1 MAATTKYTSLCKKK
15 EEIEAQIKELLDLL
29 ESQKGVG
36 LKESLTDAEGYPRAD
51 IDVYSCRH
59 ARHQI
64 SCLQNDHVAIM
75 KEIEEEL
82 TNIHQEARKQKSQ
95 ADALSLSSST
105 DSSVPM
111 ETERLPFALVDRVD
125 PGSPA
130 AYGGLEVGD
139 ELIEFGSVMSENFS
153 SLQTIASAMQHSKG
167 RPLRC
172 VVKRKG
178 RTVNLNVTPNTW
190 SGTGLLGCNIK
201 PTKK

>member
-15 EEIEAQIKELLDLL
+15 DEIEGQIKELLDLL

-36 LKESLTDAEGYPRAD
+36 LKEPLTDAEGYPRAD

-64 SCLQNDHVAIM
+64 SCLQNDHVAVM

-82 TNIHQEARKQKSQ
+82 TNIHQQAREQKSQ
-95 ADALSLSSST
+95 ADMLPQSSSV
-105 DSSVPM
+105 DGPVAM
-111 ETERLPFALVDRVD
+111 ETDRLPFALVDRVD

-139 ELIEFGSVMSENFS
+139 ELLEFGSVMSENFVN
-153 SLQTIASAMQHSKG
+153 LQTLASVMQHSKG

-172 VVKRKG
+172 VVIRKG
-178 RTVNLNVTPNTW
+178 RKVNLNVTPNTW
-190 SGTGLLGCNIK
+190 SGPGLLGCNIK